1 MKEMMMK
8 TVVSPSVPRACL
20 VLAAGVAV
28 LVLGCGR
35 SRLDTI
41 PVSGKVTYKGNPLPW
56 GNVTFMPK
64 NRKECRPALADIK
77 SNGSYQVATLEHDV
91 GLMAGDYMV
100 SVYAPKTPLFVPSDA
115 QKAAAALVTLPTP
128 QRYASPETSGLTVTI
143 SPDDGPRTFDIDLT
157 D

>member
-1 MKEMMMK
+1 MGGLKQAR
-8 TVVSPSVPRACL
+8 V
-20 VLAAGVAV
+20 VLAVGLLEDLA
-28 LVLGCGR
+28 LGCGR

-56 GNVTFMPK
+56 GGVTFMPK
-64 NRKECRPALADIK
+64 NRTECRPAMADIK
-77 SNGSYQVATLEHDV
+77 SDGSYEVATLEYDL
-91 GLMAGDYMV
+91 GLMAGEYTI
-100 SVYAPKTPLFVPSDA
+100 SVYAPKTPLFEPNEA

-128 QRYASPETSGLTVTI
+128 KRYANPETSGLTVII